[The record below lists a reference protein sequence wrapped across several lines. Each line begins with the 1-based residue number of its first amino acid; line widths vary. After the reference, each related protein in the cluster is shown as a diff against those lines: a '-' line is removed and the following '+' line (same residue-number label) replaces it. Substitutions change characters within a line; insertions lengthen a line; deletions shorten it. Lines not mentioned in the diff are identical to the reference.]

1 MLCEGKQRGC
11 GALERSDAMKR
22 GVEHLQDAVNT
33 IQITEAMQK
42 DIIQNVKTR
51 TKKKKYNFSNV
62 AAAVVLIVILSG
74 ALSIPVRAFVNSFIQ
89 ERMEKVPQEELTE
102 IVDELSVQGVN
113 IDSFSREFT
122 EEEKRKMA
130 ELVQKYAE
138 GTFPEGELARAESIE
153 EAAGLGFCFLA
164 TSSTFYLPDRELTD
178 EELLQIIDFY
188 VKRDYAV
195 TKQYEEEFADEL
207 AQRKE
212 SEEQKKAEIIEGS
225 GITEEEAVEIA
236 KGWLMKLF
244 GVTENGLEC
253 NRYLGEDNAPIAGK
267 TEFYHVNWTDF
278 PNRQYYYFYIDA
290 EDGGLAYAKGTSGN
304 MEEETVAAAEA
315 NALLP
320 ELKQS
325 AISFVEEQLQL
336 TYEDCY
342 YAYYSI
348 DDVLGKNAMFI
359 FVQGDNSAFAL
370 TYFWDGVFYGFTRT
384 TFSTY
389 QEKYEALKA
398 SAEKVEGHT
407 HKGQEIEINVFFE
420 KMEN

>member
-1 MLCEGKQRGC
+1 
-11 GALERSDAMKR
+11 MKR
-22 GVEHLQDAVNT
+22 EVEHLQDAVNT

-138 GTFPEGELARAESIE
+138 GTFPEGELARAESVE

-207 AQRKE
+207 AQWKE

-253 NRYLGEDNAPIAGK
+253 NRYLGEDDAPIAGK

-359 FVQGDNSAFAL
+359 FVQGENSAFAL